1 MKQDMT
7 SVMKKLMW
15 VVCVLLFSGGL
26 AFGQQ
31 EITMQQLL
39 REMVDRNALTL
50 WPDSVPYRTLQASSY
65 NRASVAPDRPGWF
78 ADSDGVFCIRTET
91 NRNGQTE
98 WVLMEDEGPGVITKI
113 WAVCFYYGLDNRTGG
128 NINIYLDG
136 ADEPAIRCN
145 FFDFVQ
151 GRAFV
156 RPPLAAASRRAGNC
170 YLPIPYAK
178 GCKVTMDRKV
188 FYHIINYRSYPA
200 GTPVRTFT
208 MDDFR
213 RSAALVDSVSQVL
226 DSGTASP
233 LPAGGQTR
241 RAKVVLA
248 PGSAHTLRLRGRR
261 QAIGQLEFRLSA
273 ADTVQ
278 ALRSTVLKMSFDGE
292 QTVWTPLGDFFNNGV
307 GHQAYRMWERSV
319 RPDGTMVCRWV
330 MPFRRRA
337 SVTLENLGRQ
347 PVEADFSVISQ
358 PYRWQDNSL
367 YFHSRW
373 QTGEPTPGFPLFDYN
388 FVKVEGCGRYVGDQM
403 TVLNPTQGWWGE
415 GDEKVYVDNDTFPSH
430 FGTGTED
437 YYGWAGGVVPT
448 PADEFSQPFLASV
461 RVAAPRSMGYNT
473 CTRTRSLDA
482 IPFARRLDFNMESSS
497 GTRTSWFHLLYA
509 VNTYFYAR
517 PGAVT
522 NRAPLPGWAARP
534 VMSLSELQA
543 LCEQSKARRYICP
556 DAVEAEAMQ
565 TWQTA
570 SGVAPVER
578 MEVWGELSDG
588 AARCFRLPAGGFAE
602 VRLTEVFHAVPLRV
616 CLLTGPRCGPVEIWV
631 NGRRMSE
638 VRLQAEHAGVTVV
651 DLGTCSPVENALTL
665 RFVARS
671 ACQLGV
677 DYFLMKDVKS

>member
-1 MKQDMT
+1 MKQDMK

-156 RPPLAAASRRAGNC
+156 RPPLAATSRRAGNC

-292 QTVWTPLGDFFNNGV
+292 QTVWTPLGDFSITEWGI
-307 GHQAYRMWERSV
+307 
-319 RPDGTMVCRWV
+319 RP
-330 MPFRRRA
+330 
-337 SVTLENLGRQ
+337 
-347 PVEADFSVISQ
+347 I
-358 PYRWQDNSL
+358 
-367 YFHSRW
+367 
-373 QTGEPTPGFPLFDYN
+373 
-388 FVKVEGCGRYVGDQM
+388 GCGNAPSAPTAPWCAVGSC
-403 TVLNPTQGWWGE
+403 L
-415 GDEKVYVDNDTFPSH
+415 S
-430 FGTGTED
+430 
-437 YYGWAGGVVPT
+437 
-448 PADEFSQPFLASV
+448 
-461 RVAAPRSMGYNT
+461 AA
-473 CTRTRSLDA
+473 
-482 IPFARRLDFNMESSS
+482 
-497 GTRTSWFHLLYA
+497 
-509 VNTYFYAR
+509 
-517 PGAVT
+517 
-522 NRAPLPGWAARP
+522 
-534 VMSLSELQA
+534 
-543 LCEQSKARRYICP
+543 
-556 DAVEAEAMQ
+556 
-565 TWQTA
+565 
-570 SGVAPVER
+570 
-578 MEVWGELSDG
+578 
-588 AARCFRLPAGGFAE
+588 
-602 VRLTEVFHAVPLRV
+602 
-616 CLLTGPRCGPVEIWV
+616 GPV
-631 NGRRMSE
+631 
-638 VRLQAEHAGVTVV
+638 
-651 DLGTCSPVENALTL
+651 
-665 RFVARS
+665 
-671 ACQLGV
+671 
-677 DYFLMKDVKS
+677 